1 MVASTQSHKDQPIP
15 EPLIW
20 QGCLV
25 ILSPSNPTAAPTNM
39 ANLLTDIDQDL
50 PVLEANS
57 SQSPLLGEE
66 EEGQDI
72 GTCISRSKQ
81 TDVFTY
87 EDSHQIMDENMAED
101 DTEDFHAPS
110 QETSFW
116 YRRRLEA
123 YERPPQDDPSQ
134 DDAGAWSLFT
144 RNTEASI
151 AETALPYWD
160 PLKLE
165 NLKQWQPELLA
176 LIISIS
182 SFAGIV
188 GLLVKYN
195 GRIQPDFADQ
205 ISINALIAVFST
217 ILRATLLF
225 VISEGWYHRYY
236 DYSPRLV

>member
-1 MVASTQSHKDQPIP
+1 
-15 EPLIW
+15 
-20 QGCLV
+20 
-25 ILSPSNPTAAPTNM
+25 M

-81 TDVFTY
+81 TDVFTS
-87 EDSHQIMDENMAED
+87 EDSRQIMDENMAED

-225 VISEGWYHRYY
+225 VISEVIGELKWEWMEQ
-236 DYSPRLV
+236 PRPLRDVERFINATTGPWGSLKFLFFSWKPFVFPRSSW